1 MNNEIS
7 IPITDVYFEPAVIRF
22 GNADEILKSAEKLNA
37 QLSTVVV
44 TEDTLAI
51 SKKLVAT
58 VRKRANELDQT
69 RKDLKKELLLPYQEF
84 EKKVKEILSTV
95 EEGENI
101 IRLQV
106 RAMEEA
112 ERADKK
118 KQLLNSLNRRV
129 KHYPDILSLNV
140 DIERLI
146 EPRMLNKTVSLE
158 KSEAELAQRLEE
170 INKALQT
177 IKTLPHSPEIT
188 VEYVATLDL
197 INSIST
203 VNERMDKIEK
213 VNQEIKPVKNQTH
226 TIEIYSDSD
235 YIKVINFLNTNN
247 IKYKGDK

>member
-69 RKDLKKELLLPYQEF
+69 RKDLKKELLIPYLDF

-106 RAMEEA
+106 RAMEDE

-118 KQLLNSLNRRV
+118 KQLLNCLNRRV
-129 KHYPDILSLNV
+129 KHYPEILSLGV

-146 EPRMLNKTVSLE
+146 EPRMLNKTVNVE
-158 KSEAELAQRLEE
+158 KSEAELAQGLEE
-170 INKALQT
+170 INRALQT

-203 VNERMDKIEK
+203 VNERMSKIEK